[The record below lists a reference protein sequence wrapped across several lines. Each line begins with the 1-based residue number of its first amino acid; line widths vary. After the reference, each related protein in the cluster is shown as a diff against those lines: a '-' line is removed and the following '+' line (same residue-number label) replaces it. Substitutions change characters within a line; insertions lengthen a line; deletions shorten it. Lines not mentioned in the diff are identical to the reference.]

1 MDVCLDYL
9 RGAQLCLRSD
19 PRYWASASPS
29 TNWLKSF
36 PRRFKNTFFI
46 LEWNGRGVAIVNTQL
61 PLPRGCQCFL
71 GSWGL
76 CDKEDCRREG
86 YVRTRG
92 GGKMRIGGQ
101 RLYRSHLRDCA
112 AGQTHGQ
119 PVIDG
124 TTSKLNSATTRLS
137 RKTTDHCSPV

>member
-1 MDVCLDYL
+1 MFGLFEGRTIVFEIWSQIL
-9 RGAQLCLRSD
+9 GLCLSLHQLIEILSSSLQKHLLH
-19 PRYWASASPS
+19 PRMEWTGCSNSKYSAASS
-29 TNWLKSF
+29 K
-36 PRRFKNTFFI
+36 
-46 LEWNGRGVAIVNTQL
+46 
-61 PLPRGCQCFL
+61 RGCQCFL
-71 GSWGL
+71 GSRGL